1 MRTKLTEH
9 KYSVVTGSGRRKVIT
24 CKNIGEAY
32 EKAKRMYPR
41 CTLITVSRAPSRK
54 GKEYETYIISR

>member
-1 MRTKLTEH
+1 MS
-9 KYSVVTGSGRRKVIT
+9 KYVVVHGRGQATIVAS
-24 CKNIGEAY
+24 NISEAY

-41 CTLITVSRAPSRK
+41 CKLITVSRAPSRK